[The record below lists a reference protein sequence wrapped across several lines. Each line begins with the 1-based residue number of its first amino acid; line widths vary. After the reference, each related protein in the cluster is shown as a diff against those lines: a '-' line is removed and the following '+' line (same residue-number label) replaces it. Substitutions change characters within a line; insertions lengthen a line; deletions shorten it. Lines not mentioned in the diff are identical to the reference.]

1 MAATLGNRAAGWR
14 SALARETRR
23 GPAHGMASG
32 HALACTLAL
41 VCGVFAGVA
50 QDAAADDA
58 PAAVLY
64 ATECASCHGAN
75 GRGNALVDGPVLAGL
90 RASYIERQLE
100 SFRAGFRGANAEDPE
115 GMEMRAAAV
124 ALDAASGTTLA
135 AWLETLPAPLPETV
149 ASGDAA
155 LGAELYAPCA
165 ACHGERAEGM
175 PALAAPALANQAPW
189 YNDRQLRRFIVGV
202 RGAHADDAWGTSM
215 RASSVGVALDD
226 VRHIVAWLSEQ
237 GGAAAA
243 TP

>member
-1 MAATLGNRAAGWR
+1 MAVTLGNGRARWR
-14 SALARETRR
+14 RALALETPP
-23 GPAHGMASG
+23 GPALGIVSSRVFPFA
-32 HALACTLAL
+32 LAL

-50 QDAAADDA
+50 QGAAADDA
-58 PAAVLY
+58 QAAVLY
-64 ATECASCHGAN
+64 ATECASCHGAK

-90 RASYIERQLE
+90 QASYIERQLE
-100 SFRAGFRGANAEDPE
+100 GFRTGFRGANDEDPE

-124 ALDAASGTTLA
+124 ALDAAAGAALA
-135 AWLETLPAPLPETV
+135 AWLETLPAPLPEAV
-149 ASGDAA
+149 AEGDAA
-155 LGAELYAPCA
+155 VGAELYAPCA

-175 PALAAPALANQAPW
+175 PALAAPALAKQAPW